1 MNTPVPPMASALAHD
16 GAGRPSSWTDRLL
29 PRLIVASGVLCF
41 VLLAW
46 GHLGLGAWLFP
57 PAPTVA
63 QQTAAAG
70 PYQVAL
76 FLDSGQLIVGSANS
90 VSLRLQD
97 QHGHAVTDATVQI
110 APEMTSMP
118 MTTPTVGATAQAAGH
133 YLARPLFSMAG
144 DWRLHVTITIPG
156 QPSAQ
161 TVFIVSVRWK

>member
-1 MNTPVPPMASALAHD
+1 MNTPVTPIAPAFPNHAV
-16 GAGRPSSWTDRLL
+16 GRSSSRADRVL
-29 PRLIVASGVLCF
+29 PRLIVGAGTLCF

-63 QQTAAAG
+63 QQTVIAG

-76 FLDSGQLIVGSANS
+76 SLDSGQLTVGGSNT

-97 QHGHAVTDATVQI
+97 QRGHAITDAAVQI
-110 APEMTSMP
+110 APEMMSMP
-118 MTTPTVGATAQAAGH
+118 MTAPTVGAAAQTAGA
-133 YLARPLFSMAG
+133 YLARPMFSMAG
-144 DWRLHVTITIPG
+144 NWRLRVSITVPG

-161 TVFIVSVRWK
+161 AVFIVSVRWK